1 MAYSKIIDPPIKRK
15 IRIETVLAD
24 GSPDIQDFNYIEEKV
39 IRYGWITNIELQN
52 EIDNFEAQVVDGW
65 IVEGVSRNPV
75 IEPLDLYL
83 AEIKMH
89 RYLKLT

>member
-15 IRIETVLAD
+15 IRIETVLVD

>member
-15 IRIETVLAD
+15 IRIETVLVD

-65 IVEGVSRNPV
+65 IVEGVSRTPV
-75 IEPLDLYL
+75 IESLDLYL